1 MAFKYDQNPF
11 TSTNRPAP
19 VNSPTRKKTPERAR
33 ETTPSRPDLEHIA
46 NLYDLEDHLQSVR
59 VKLKDKPAE
68 QRLIADACDNVMG
81 CDPWKYE
88 PFVLDELFAE
98 RRKAGD
104 PEAVR
109 RLRGLIRAGSWTSYP
124 RPTQVDVLRDLA
136 DVRRTENQD
145 WDWRLRNADPDSAK
159 EIREDR
165 DEQSAELFSLER
177 AIENGDLGETLE
189 THARSIEDLLG
200 HAWFSLKKLMAA
212 KGLDWKQA
220 ETDPATSQLFHEIQK
235 LRPLRDY
242 VYFRLLYPKW
252 AKFTK
257 EK

>member
-11 TSTNRPAP
+11 TLTDKPAP
-19 VNSPTRKKTPERAR
+19 EVSRTHKKTPERTR
-33 ETTPSRPDLEHIA
+33 EASPSRPDLEHIA
-46 NLYDLEDHLQSVR
+46 NLYDLQAHLQSVR
-59 VKLKDKPAE
+59 AKLKNKPAE

-88 PFVLDELFAE
+88 PYLLDELFRE
-98 RRKAGD
+98 RRNNTD
-104 PEAVR
+104 PETVP

-124 RPTQVDVLRDLA
+124 RPSQKDILHDLA
-136 DVRRTENQD
+136 DVRRAEAQD
-145 WDWRLRNADPDSAK
+145 WDWRLRNADPATAK

-165 DEQSAELFSLER
+165 DEQAAEFTALEHAVGSGVIGEALEVHAR
-177 AIENGDLGETLE
+177 TIEN
-189 THARSIEDLLG
+189 LLG
-200 HAWFSLKKLMAA
+200 HNWFALKKIMAA
-212 KGLDWKQA
+212 NGLDWRQA
-220 ETDPATSQLFHEIQK
+220 ETDPATSRLFHEIQK

-242 VYFRLLYPKW
+242 IYFRLLYPKW